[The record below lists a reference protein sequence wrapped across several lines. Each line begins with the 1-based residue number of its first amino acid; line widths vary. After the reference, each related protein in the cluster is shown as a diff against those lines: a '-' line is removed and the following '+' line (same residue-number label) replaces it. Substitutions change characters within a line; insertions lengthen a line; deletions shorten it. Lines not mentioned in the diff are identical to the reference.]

1 MIFAGTNGFL
11 DDVPVE
17 SVQSYERE
25 LYQFLETRYQA
36 VLAAIREKKSLDD
49 QIKADLG
56 AALKEFMAQFVA
68 SRENSAA

>member
-11 DDVPVE
+11 DDVPAE

-56 AALKEFMAQFVA
+56 AALKEFVAQFA
-68 SRENSAA
+68 TSRENSAA